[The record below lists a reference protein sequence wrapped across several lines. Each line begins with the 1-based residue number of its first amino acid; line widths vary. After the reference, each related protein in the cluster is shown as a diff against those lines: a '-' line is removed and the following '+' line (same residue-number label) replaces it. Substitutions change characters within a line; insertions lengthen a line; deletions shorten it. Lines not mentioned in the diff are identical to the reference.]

1 MDTIG
6 VIGAG
11 NIGSSLSH
19 SLILANKKVV
29 LIDISDQILSNAKS
43 IIKKNLR
50 FSHMFLKQK
59 EPFPMSLTDNITFD
73 TSLDRLKECDFIIE
87 NITEDYEAK
96 KAVYLQLNDVCNKDA
111 IIAVNT
117 SCISITRIAALT
129 DMKEKILGMHFMNP
143 VYLKD
148 CVEVIRGYHTSDKTI
163 DTALSFL
170 NEIGKHGVV
179 VNDLPGF
186 VSNRISH
193 LFMNEAVFT
202 LQDSVADAKQIDT
215 IFKECFGHH
224 MGPLETADLIGL
236 DTVYNSLIILYNS
249 YKDPKYR
256 PAPLLEKMVNA
267 GLLGVK
273 TKKGFYEYN

>member
-202 LQDSVADAKQIDT
+202 LQDSVADAKKIDT

>member
-59 EPFPMSLTDNITFD
+59 EPFPVSLIDNITFD
-73 TSLDRLKECDFIIE
+73 TSLDCLKECEFIIE
-87 NITEDYEAK
+87 NVTEDYDTK
-96 KAVYLQLNDVCNKDA
+96 KSIYLQLNDVCKKNA

-117 SCISITRIAALT
+117 SCISITKIAALT
-129 DMKEKILGMHFMNP
+129 NMEKNILGMHFMNP

-202 LQDSVADAKQIDT
+202 LQDSVADAKKIDT
-215 IFKECFGHH
+215 MFKECFGHH

>member
-1 MDTIG
+1 
-6 VIGAG
+6 
-11 NIGSSLSH
+11 
-19 SLILANKKVV
+19 
-29 LIDISDQILSNAKS
+29 
-43 IIKKNLR
+43 
-50 FSHMFLKQK
+50 
-59 EPFPMSLTDNITFD
+59 
-73 TSLDRLKECDFIIE
+73 
-87 NITEDYEAK
+87 
-96 KAVYLQLNDVCNKDA
+96 
-111 IIAVNT
+111 
-117 SCISITRIAALT
+117 
-129 DMKEKILGMHFMNP
+129 MKEKILGMHFMNP

-202 LQDSVADAKQIDT
+202 LQDSVADAKIIDT

>member
-129 DMKEKILGMHFMNP
+129 DMKEKMLGMHFMNP

-202 LQDSVADAKQIDT
+202 LQDSVADAKIIDT

>member
-111 IIAVNT
+111 IIAVRIMKQKKPYT
-117 SCISITRIAALT
+117 FSLMMYATKMLLLLSIHHVSL
-129 DMKEKILGMHFMNP
+129 
-143 VYLKD
+143 
-148 CVEVIRGYHTSDKTI
+148 
-163 DTALSFL
+163 
-170 NEIGKHGVV
+170 
-179 VNDLPGF
+179 LP
-186 VSNRISH
+186 
-193 LFMNEAVFT
+193 E
-202 LQDSVADAKQIDT
+202 
-215 IFKECFGHH
+215 
-224 MGPLETADLIGL
+224 
-236 DTVYNSLIILYNS
+236 
-249 YKDPKYR
+249 
-256 PAPLLEKMVNA
+256 
-267 GLLGVK
+267 
-273 TKKGFYEYN
+273 

>member
-202 LQDSVADAKQIDT
+202 LQDSVADAKIIDT

>member
-73 TSLDRLKECDFIIE
+73 TSLGRLKECDFIIE

>member
-117 SCISITRIAALT
+117 SCISITKIAALT

>member
-117 SCISITRIAALT
+117 SCISITNIAALIN
-129 DMKEKILGMHFMNP
+129 KEKNILGMHFMNP

-202 LQDSVADAKQIDT
+202 LQDSVADAKIIDT

>member
-1 MDTIG
+1 MWVAI
-6 VIGAG
+6 I
-11 NIGSSLSH
+11 
-19 SLILANKKVV
+19 V
-29 LIDISDQILSNAKS
+29 LIIFLCFVRIVQINEYQRGVLFEFGKFSRILGPGWHFYIPLFANCRKVDIRTKTVDVPEQEAITKDNVSVKINAVLYYK
-43 IIKKNLR
+43 IFDAKN
-50 FSHMFLKQK
+50 
-59 EPFPMSLTDNITFD
+59 
-73 TSLDRLKECDFIIE
+73 
-87 NITEDYEAK
+87 
-96 KAVYLQLNDVCNKDA
+96 A

-117 SCISITRIAALT
+117 SCISITKIAALT
-129 DMKEKILGMHFMNP
+129 NMEKNILGMHFMNP

-202 LQDSVADAKQIDT
+202 LQDSVADAKKIDT